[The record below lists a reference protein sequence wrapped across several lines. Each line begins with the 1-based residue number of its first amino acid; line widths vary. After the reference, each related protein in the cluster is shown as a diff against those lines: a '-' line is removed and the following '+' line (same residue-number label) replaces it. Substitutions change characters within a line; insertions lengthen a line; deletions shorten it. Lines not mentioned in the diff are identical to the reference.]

1 MNLVILL
8 LYIIKIIQGLMP
20 NSASKKRFIPMNVTK
35 KDTIHHKPVV
45 LLIKRPYYS
54 LDTQDIS
61 EILQQKKTEG
71 FDHRYGKDSVEP
83 KMDKIEKDF
92 HLLHILQKLEDP
104 SISIYNKKDIAI
116 QFLKDHS
123 DTYSPNPFDSQI
135 CAEFTEFLE

>member
-1 MNLVILL
+1 M
-8 LYIIKIIQGLMP
+8 IQGLTY
-20 NSASKKRFIPMNVTK
+20 SVSKNRFIRMTATK
-35 KDTIHHKPVV
+35 KNATNHNPVV

-71 FDHRYGKDSVEP
+71 FDHRYGKDSSES
-83 KMDKIEKDF
+83 KMDNIEKNF

-104 SISIYNKKDIAI
+104 STSIYNKEEIAI
-116 QFLKDHS
+116 QFLKDHF